1 MLYDVSVSRIGT
13 ATMTIR
19 IEADSP
25 EQAEEM
31 AAEQAHDE
39 DFTGCMTDYDF
50 ECNGAVPV
58 FTERTPE

>member
-39 DFTGCMTDYDF
+39 DFAGCCTEYDF
-50 ECNGAVPV
+50 ECSGAVEV
-58 FTERTPE
+58 RPE